1 MVMRFKVV
9 VMRNSVQI
17 KEITET
23 IERGLVNTSMTA
35 EEVIKKLQKIKELLE
50 VNIDMVD
57 REED

>member
-1 MVMRFKVV
+1 MRFKVV

>member
-1 MVMRFKVV
+1 MRFKAV